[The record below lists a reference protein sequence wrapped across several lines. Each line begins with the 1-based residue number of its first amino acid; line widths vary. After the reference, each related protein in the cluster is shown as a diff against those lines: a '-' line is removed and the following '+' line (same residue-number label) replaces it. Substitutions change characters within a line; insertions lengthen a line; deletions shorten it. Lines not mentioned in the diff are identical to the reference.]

1 MGNFKALSESV
12 TSLCVDVFGDDVTYT
27 PAQGSPVS
35 ISGVFDN
42 AWFEVEGVNTLKPIL
57 RIDLADLDAL
67 PLKGDALSTDS
78 DSYTVNEVHLD
89 SHGGATLILRKV

>member
-42 AWFEVEGVNTLKPIL
+42 AWFDVDGVSTLKPVL
-57 RIDLADLDAL
+57 RIDLADLDAA
-67 PLKGDALSTDS
+67 PAKGDALEVDETD
-78 DSYTVNEVHLD
+78 YTVNEVHLD
-89 SHGGATLILRKV
+89 GYGGATLILRKV